1 MVATHDSSIA
11 VPKSK
16 FVLYSQADAQSGQ
29 IHNLSDVEGY
39 KLEHSADLTI
49 LLLVDSCQK
58 NLRGVKKHCA
68 TDEVLA
74 DLRSAFTESRTIP
87 HYNYVELITRI
98 PVSSGVALT
107 MYIHYEKET

>member
-16 FVLYSQADAQSGQ
+16 FVLYSQADAQSIRQ
-29 IHNLSDVEGY
+29 IHLLSDVEGCQLHLD

-49 LLLVDSCQK
+49 LLPVDSCQK
-58 NLRGVKKHCA
+58 NLMGVKKHCA

-74 DLRSAFTESRTIP
+74 DLRSAFTES
-87 HYNYVELITRI
+87 
-98 PVSSGVALT
+98 
-107 MYIHYEKET
+107 